1 MIIPRVL
8 GSAAP
13 LDTQPPDP
21 NKRAKTRIVFF
32 DAVDPTTPKGQI
44 PNVLFR
50 SWRFVPHL
58 RALADPSQT
67 GPAEQSIAQ
76 SATFSLHLPVARPP
90 AQLPTLRSAGIALS
104 PYRRDPAYD
113 RTEERTRALW
123 IELTEPI
130 GRELSLFARVL
141 ANAPDPLLYDP
152 PNVLPQPQPIQ
163 LDPEFVRVITPASSD
178 DSAGL
183 DAMFKLERASDS
195 DRHYLMPLPPGLSAA
210 DFELFGFNTYE
221 FRAGHDR
228 WSTAQARFG
237 RPLTVAGVQHPA
249 PALRAV
255 AGTRP
260 DGTIIVTGPYA
271 TSVLAG
277 RPVRPRGVAP
287 KTTLCATLYAQV
299 LQVDGATHRNLLLS
313 HAYAKPGDSW
323 PEVYGVMTFDKKTVE
338 GTLTSF
344 GLDPRHTPLSV
355 IAIEFLRGGTGLKFR
370 DVPARQLAA
379 AATNGGGDPAGTQ
392 FPTTRVLRT
401 STLTPVAATC

>member
-1 MIIPRVL
+1 MVNWSVACAGVVQPTAAMIIPRVL

-141 ANAPDPLLYDP
+141 
-152 PNVLPQPQPIQ
+152 
-163 LDPEFVRVITPASSD
+163 
-178 DSAGL
+178 
-183 DAMFKLERASDS
+183 ERA
-195 DRHYLMPLPPGLSAA
+195 
-210 DFELFGFNTYE
+210 
-221 FRAGHDR
+221 
-228 WSTAQARFG
+228 
-237 RPLTVAGVQHPA
+237 RPA
-249 PALRAV
+249 ALRP
-255 AGTRP
+255 TER
-260 DGTIIVTGPYA
+260 
-271 TSVLAG
+271 
-277 RPVRPRGVAP
+277 
-287 KTTLCATLYAQV
+287 
-299 LQVDGATHRNLLLS
+299 
-313 HAYAKPGDSW
+313 
-323 PEVYGVMTFDKKTVE
+323 
-338 GTLTSF
+338 
-344 GLDPRHTPLSV
+344 
-355 IAIEFLRGGTGLKFR
+355 
-370 DVPARQLAA
+370 AA
-379 AATNGGGDPAGTQ
+379 AAAADPARSGVRTCHHARIERRQRRARCHVQARARVGLRSALPYAASPGTE
-392 FPTTRVLRT
+392 RGRL
-401 STLTPVAATC
+401 